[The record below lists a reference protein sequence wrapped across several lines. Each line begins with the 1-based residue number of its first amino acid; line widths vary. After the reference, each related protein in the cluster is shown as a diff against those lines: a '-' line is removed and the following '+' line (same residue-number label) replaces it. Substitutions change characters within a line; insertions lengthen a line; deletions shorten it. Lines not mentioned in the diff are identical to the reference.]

1 MIDTKP
7 GSTPGRTHEPMPEHL
22 KQSKTRG
29 DKRAANWKAK
39 PPAYSEC
46 PQCHQP
52 KLPHRVCG
60 NCGYYAGRQAIE
72 VE

>member
-1 MIDTKP
+1 MRSEDKE
-7 GSTPGRTHEPMPEHL
+7 GRTNGRPEEETE
-22 KQSKTRG
+22 QDAQRQARG
-29 DKRAANWKAK
+29 ELEGEA
-39 PPAYSEC
+39 PPYAEC

-60 NCGYYAGRQAIE
+60 NCGYYAGRQAVE

>member
-1 MIDTKP
+1 MATPKRRTTKAK
-7 GSTPGRTHEPMPEHL
+7 SR
-22 KQSKTRG
+22 Q
-29 DKRAANWKAK
+29 RAAHRKAEA
-39 PPAYSEC
+39 PTYAEC

-60 NCGYYAGRQAIE
+60 NCGHYAGRQAIE